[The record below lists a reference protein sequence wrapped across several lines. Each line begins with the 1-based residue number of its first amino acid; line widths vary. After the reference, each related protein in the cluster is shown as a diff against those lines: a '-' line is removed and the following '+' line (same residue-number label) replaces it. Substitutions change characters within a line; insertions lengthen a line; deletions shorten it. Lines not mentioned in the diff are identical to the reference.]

1 MTHFTRTSTLSPT
14 ARHVPTRIDRLY
26 SASRTE
32 ARQTAK
38 GAQHDSG
45 NEQHPSTLESDGVLR
60 ASNASVAFDVDGIA
74 THERPTAAREP
85 SIVDLM
91 RQELNLDETWPTR
104 VAIPNPV
111 ERENLAL
118 EFLRPHAHTAITA
131 LSASENGLNLPT
143 LDSAVVHARDDAFE
157 FPSRVDLADA
167 DGTMLLRSLLSPRA
181 REAFTAISRRI
192 RRSQN
197 AKQLLDILNGVA
209 TIASDAHDN
218 NVIRDFSMTGLPTCQ
233 EEANTAPPTP
243 EQWHSNSDSEQ
254 SHLASEDADG
264 NRQFEEA
271 WAARFIRR
279 EMDEYRAS
287 SSSPGI
293 DDILMDMEAC
303 SQWPPAIVGDTV
315 PAWVGELLGDVF
327 AAPATRFNDSGEE
340 FSRAIHQYS
349 YDVPVPSL
357 LGVLEGE
364 YSFEEYWRRGPQ
376 FVTTLPLLFAYG
388 PGQNEGG
395 DWEDESVQQ
404 GYYSDSE
411 GEPLFNH
418 W

>member
-1 MTHFTRTSTLSPT
+1 
-14 ARHVPTRIDRLY
+14 V
-26 SASRTE
+26 
-32 ARQTAK
+32 RQAAK

-45 NEQHPSTLESDGVLR
+45 NEQHSSTLDSDGVLR
-60 ASNASVAFDVDGIA
+60 ASNASVAFDVDDIA

-118 EFLRPHAHTAITA
+118 ELLRPHAHTAIIA
-131 LSASENGLNLPT
+131 VSASENGLNLPT

-157 FPSRVDLADA
+157 FPSRVNLANA

-197 AKQLLDILNGVA
+197 AKKLLDILNGVA
-209 TIASDAHDN
+209 TSDAHDN
-218 NVIRDFSMTGLPTCQ
+218 NAIRDFSMTGLPTRQ

-243 EQWHSNSDSEQ
+243 EQWHSNSDNEE

-264 NRQFEEA
+264 NRQFEQA
-271 WAARFIRR
+271 WATRLIRR

-303 SQWPPAIVGDTV
+303 SQWPPAIVDDIEL
-315 PAWVGELLGDVF
+315 ARVGELLGDVF
-327 AAPATRFNDSGEE
+327 AVTATRFDDSGEE
-340 FSRAIHQYS
+340 FSRNVHQYS
-349 YDVPVPSL
+349 YDAPVPSL

-376 FVTTLPLLFAYG
+376 LVTTLPLLFAYW

-395 DWEDESVQQ
+395 EWEDESVQQ

-411 GEPLFNH
+411 DEPLFNH